1 MAATSNSSVR
11 NLTVVSGVS
20 ALFLVALAA
29 AFSWMA
35 WESEKAAQTR
45 QLSELAELG
54 ATSLDAY
61 FQHLELELQELS
73 QDMDD
78 AHGRGRPERA
88 RPLLARLRQA
98 HPELR
103 GISITRIDGRTP
115 AAATDADETLAAA
128 AALPSYR
135 ETHDE
140 GLNEQTLSVGR
151 AFLGR
156 VSKEWEIP
164 VAYASRDKRGDRR
177 YLVYATV
184 PLAEPQRFLK
194 NALLPDGVALGLQR
208 DDGNLVGA
216 RSPGSAVSERG
227 YAAAGTGALFSLIR
241 SQDHPVAGTP
251 GAARTGDAGRAPTV
265 FRRLAHYPYT
275 FYASAATS
283 MLAAAWWD
291 KMRFPFLA
299 LGLLLAGGGL
309 AWGGALK
316 RQLAWDA
323 ERDREAREA
332 RELNQELARRLDELE
347 ATKLEIEAFN
357 DCMRHDLRAPLRGI
371 DGFATQLRKEHGE
384 QLGGTG
390 RAYLDRI
397 GAASQKMGSAIDE
410 ILKLSETDLRA
421 LQRDRVNLSALARE
435 VVADLES
442 GGIRPGVG
450 WVIPEGIKAEGD
462 VRLLRLVLQTLL
474 GNALKSTRGH
484 ATARIEF
491 GVWPERRDGRPVYF
505 VKDDGVG
512 FNTKYAG
519 KLFRA
524 FQRLHT
530 EEEFPGQGI
539 GLATAQRIV
548 RRHHGQ
554 IWAEAAPDQGAIFYF
569 TLG

>member
-1 MAATSNSSVR
+1 MAANSNSSLR
-11 NLTVVSGVS
+11 NLTLLGGVS

-35 WESEKAAQTR
+35 WESEKTAQSR
-45 QLSELAELG
+45 QLSELAEFG
-54 ATSLDAY
+54 AASLDAY
-61 FQHLELELQELS
+61 FQSVEFELRELS
-73 QDMDD
+73 QDVDE

-88 RPLLARLRQA
+88 RPPLARSRQPHA
-98 HPELR
+98 ELR
-103 GISITRIDGRTP
+103 GISVTRMDGQAL
-115 AAATDADETLAAA
+115 AAETAADETLS
-128 AALPSYR
+128 AALPSFIQ
-135 ETHDE
+135 THEE
-140 GLNEQTLSVGR
+140 GPDEQTLGIGR
-151 AFLGR
+151 AFLGQA
-156 VSKEWEIP
+156 SKEWVIP
-164 VAYASRDKRGDRR
+164 VAYALRDKRGDRR

-184 PLAEPQRFLK
+184 PLAEPQRFWK
-194 NALLPDGVALGLQR
+194 NAPLPDGVALGLQR
-208 DDGNLVGA
+208 DDGNPA
-216 RSPGSAVSERG
+216 RARPDPESAGSERG
-227 YAAAGTGALFSLIR
+227 YAAGTGALFNLVR
-241 SQDHPVAGTP
+241 SPDYPVAGTP
-251 GAARTGDAGRAPTV
+251 DAARPGDADRALTV
-265 FRRLAHYPYT
+265 FRRLAHYPYAV
-275 FYASAATS
+275 YASAAPS
-283 MLAAAWWD
+283 MLTAAWWD
-291 KMRFPFLA
+291 KMRFPWLV

-309 AWGGALK
+309 AWGGARR
-316 RQLAWDA
+316 RQFAWDA
-323 ERDREAREA
+323 QREQEAREA
-332 RELNQELARRLDELE
+332 RDLNQELARRLDELE

-357 DCMRHDLRAPLRGI
+357 DCVRHDLRAPLRGI

-384 QLGGTG
+384 QLGGAG
-390 RAYLDRI
+390 RACLDRI

-410 ILKLSETDLRA
+410 ILKLSETDLRTF
-421 LQRDRVNLSALARE
+421 QRDRVNLSALARE

-442 GGIRPGVG
+442 GGLRPGVG

-462 VRLLRLVLQTLL
+462 VRLLRLVLHNLL

-512 FNTKYAG
+512 FNMKYAG

-548 RRHHGQ
+548 RRHRGQ